1 MPHHVGKDAR
11 CLLRRQRF
19 DAVLGRLS
27 GRLRQFR
34 NVSSY
39 EAIFLSLGER
49 MSSYGVTVSNGSHRA
64 TGLQFSSMNS
74 LSIS

>member
-1 MPHHVGKDAR
+1 MLD
-11 CLLRRQRF
+11 
-19 DAVLGRLS
+19 RLS

-49 MSSYGVTVSNGSHRA
+49 TSNYAVAVSDGSHRA
-64 TGLQFSSMNS
+64 TGLHFSVHESGLQPPASPAAFS
-74 LSIS
+74 LLTFDV